1 MHRRLRTAAAALF
14 AATLLASCGQNQ
26 APDDA
31 PAPPPEI
38 VRVEPA
44 AQALAG
50 AHVRTLDP
58 ATMSDAE
65 ILKVLGPRPHC
76 TFRYTGSGKPV
87 LVAGLDAGGSADVG
101 VVKLNGKLVS
111 LQPDRAAAGLKPGG
125 FVLAADPV
133 RLRVQ
138 PDRPVNSSG
147 QAGERTEAEL
157 LFEVGRELKVGYAGY
172 LECRPGAPA
181 PAALRQ

>member
-1 MHRRLRTAAAALF
+1 MRRRVPTLTAAVVSAAML
-14 AATLLASCGQNQ
+14 AACGQNE

-65 ILKVLGPRPHC
+65 ILKVVGPRPHC
-76 TFRYTGSGKPV
+76 IFRYTGSGKPV
-87 LVAGLDAGGSADVG
+87 LVAGVDAASRPEIG

-111 LQPDRAAAGLKPGG
+111 LQPDRAATGLEPGG

-138 PDRPVNSSG
+138 PDRPVKPS
-147 QAGERTEAEL
+147 AEPGERTEAEL
-157 LFEVGRELKVGYAGY
+157 LFEVGQELTVGYGGY
-172 LECRPGAPA
+172 FDCRPGAPG
-181 PAALRQ
+181 PTAARQ

>member
-1 MHRRLRTAAAALF
+1 MRGPVLTLVPAAAL
-14 AATLLASCGQNQ
+14 AALLAACGQNA

-58 ATMSDAE
+58 ATMNDAE
-65 ILKVLGPRPHC
+65 VMKVVGPRPHC

-87 LVAGLDAGGSADVG
+87 LVAGLDAGGSPELG
-101 VVKLNGKLVS
+101 VVKLNGKLLS
-111 LQPDRAAAGLKPGG
+111 LQPDRAATGLKPGG

-138 PDRPVNSSG
+138 PDRPVKPG

-157 LFEVGRELKVGYAGY
+157 LFEVGQELKVGYGGY
-172 LECRPGAPA
+172 FECGPGAPG

>member
-1 MHRRLRTAAAALF
+1 MERRISTLAGAVLSAALL
-14 AATLLASCGQNQ
+14 AACGQNE

-31 PAPPPEI
+31 PAPSPEI

-65 ILKVLGPRPHC
+65 ILKVVGPRPHC
-76 TFRYTGSGKPV
+76 IFRYTGSGKPV
-87 LVAGLDAGGSADVG
+87 LAAGVDAAGSPEIG

-111 LQPDRAAAGLKPGG
+111 LQPDRAATGLKPGG

-138 PDRPVNSSG
+138 PDRPVKPVAG
-147 QAGERTEAEL
+147 PGERTEAEL
-157 LFEVGRELKVGYAGY
+157 LFQVGQELTVGYGGY
-172 LECRPGAPA
+172 FECRPGVPA
-181 PAALRQ
+181 PSAARQ